1 MADEVRNPGHYEGA
15 TVDCMTAMAS
25 LLDYQPEHTPEGR
38 YVTGAALYWL
48 GCTFKYVW
56 RAFRKNGLKDLL
68 KARQCLEY
76 LIGELYGPDGLEAM
90 RGASE

>member
-1 MADEVRNPGHYEGA
+1 MIDEVSCPRHYLGS
-15 TVDCMTAMAS
+15 TVECKEALTS
-25 LLDYQPEHTPEGR
+25 LLDAQPEHTADGR

-56 RAFRKNGLKDLL
+56 RSTRKGGLGDLL
-68 KARQCLEY
+68 KARECIAC

-90 RGASE
+90 RRASE